1 MKRAARQRLV
11 MLAIAIV
18 LVALA
23 TWQWKRDSDEAPG
36 TLLGAAPEAVTQ
48 IALQIGS
55 GPEEHFARRDGHWWR
70 TDGTPARADD
80 GRLAELADTAAANVL
95 SWRPLS
101 DFDPARIGLAPPV
114 AVLTLDGQRLEFG
127 ETSVTGPQRYV
138 RVGQRVALIS
148 VRYTPRP
155 ATQDATKAR

>member
-1 MKRAARQRLV
+1 MKRTARQRLV

-18 LVALA
+18 LVTLA

-36 TLLGAAPEAVTQ
+36 TLLRAAPDGVTQ
-48 IALQIGS
+48 IALQIGN

-70 TDGTPARADD
+70 TDGTAARADD
-80 GRLAELADTAAANVL
+80 GRLAELADTAGANVL

-138 RVGQRVALIS
+138 RVGERVALIS